1 MVYLIILLSFGI
13 YGWAANYYSYN
24 ILKIRIFRSREWDL
38 NICCGKSDGGGVNA
52 DIFMHL
58 EVPNFV
64 YLEDIYNLPFEDN
77 QFESVLCSHTMEHV
91 DYPDLFYTELSR
103 VGKDITIVIPP
114 VYDLAAMLNFLE
126 HKWIFLSFKKKHNK
140 LPVYI
145 KLSFSRTIQ
154 KIFGQRLRA

>member
-1 MVYLIILLSFGI
+1 MIYFIIVFSIVVYVWI
-13 YGWAANYYSYN
+13 ANFYSYTV
-24 ILKIRIFRSREWDL
+24 LKTKIFRSREWDL

-64 YLEDIYNLPFEDN
+64 HIDDIYNLPFEDN
-77 QFESVLCSHTMEHV
+77 QFESVICSHTMEHV
-91 DYPDLFYTELSR
+91 ESPDLFYKELSR

-126 HKWIFLSFKKKHNK
+126 HKWIFLSFNKKQNK
-140 LPVYI
+140 LPAYI
-145 KLSFSRTIQ
+145 KLPFSRTIQ
-154 KIFGQRLRA
+154 KIFGQRLHA